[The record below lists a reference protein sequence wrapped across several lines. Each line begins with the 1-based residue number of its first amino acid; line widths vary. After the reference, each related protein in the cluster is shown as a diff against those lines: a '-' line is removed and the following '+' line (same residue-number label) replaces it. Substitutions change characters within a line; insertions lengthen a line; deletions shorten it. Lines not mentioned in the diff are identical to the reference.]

1 MLNTCITL
9 YLHVHIDGMFIL
21 IFLRMGIWLVIALFS
36 IRSAVDQPFWFSF
49 SAFNHRSKFRC
60 FHTVP
65 PTYIEAISTGESY
78 RIAYED
84 QCSSGQLRGQTLK
97 QSLSCSFHDPGQFS
111 PPYLQDGS
119 VNQFYHHSH
128 TSPNPV
134 LNQFHLPPDGVS
146 VHNYSLSD
154 VTLSDNCQNLPEDVA
169 SKSMPGDLGEYQF
182 DGKEKDKREKARVHI
197 FCLLERNR
205 LRYIL
210 TCKEIIIVTQMGFI
224 VH

>member
-9 YLHVHIDGMFIL
+9 YLHVHIDWMFIL
-21 IFLRMGIWLVIALFS
+21 IFLRMGIMVSYCFILHTKCGW
-36 IRSAVDQPFWFSF
+36 F

-65 PTYIEAISTGESY
+65 PTYKEAISTGESSG
-78 RIAYED
+78 IAHED

-97 QSLSCSFHDPGQFS
+97 HSLSCIFHDPAQFS

-154 VTLSDNCQNLPEDVA
+154 VTLSDNFQNLPEDVA

-205 LRYIL
+205 LR
-210 TCKEIIIVTQMGFI
+210 
-224 VH
+224 

>member
-1 MLNTCITL
+1 M
-9 YLHVHIDGMFIL
+9 
-21 IFLRMGIWLVIALFS
+21 
-36 IRSAVDQPFWFSF
+36 
-49 SAFNHRSKFRC
+49 
-60 FHTVP
+60 P
-65 PTYIEAISTGESY
+65 PTYTEAISTGESSG
-78 RIAYED
+78 IAHED
-84 QCSSGQLRGQTLK
+84 QYSSGQLRGHTLK
-97 QSLSCSFHDPGQFS
+97 HS

-134 LNQFHLPPDGVS
+134 LNQFHLPPVGVS

-205 LRYIL
+205 LR
-210 TCKEIIIVTQMGFI
+210 
-224 VH
+224 

>member
-1 MLNTCITL
+1 M
-9 YLHVHIDGMFIL
+9 
-21 IFLRMGIWLVIALFS
+21 
-36 IRSAVDQPFWFSF
+36 
-49 SAFNHRSKFRC
+49 
-60 FHTVP
+60 P

-97 QSLSCSFHDPGQFS
+97 QSLSCIFHDPAQFS